1 MATLSRPLARAV
13 PALAL
18 TALLAAGGCDYFRP
32 ADPEPPGGTAIPLDY
47 SDPDATLRTMALGIG
62 DKARTNGASA
72 YAGAFADG
80 FQHQFWP
87 DDVQR
92 WESSFGRPAPVW
104 NVLLERNFYT
114 QFAALRGDNYL
125 LEWLPDDTRP
135 DVVDLAEASIHRH
148 YLITTE
154 TEDSVPP
161 GYLAVGYAD
170 LTFVKS
176 PQGEWLITRWE
187 DRLDPGADPNEPE
200 QVTLGLRR
208 LGTQ

>member
-1 MATLSRPLARAV
+1 MTRAV
-13 PALAL
+13 STLALA
-18 TALLAAGGCDYFRP
+18 AWLAAAGCDYFRP
-32 ADPEPPGGTAIPLDY
+32 ADPEPPGGAAIPADY
-47 SDPDATLRTMALGIG
+47 SDPDATLRTMALAIG

-87 DDVQR
+87 DDVQS
-92 WESSFGRPAPVW
+92 WESSSGRPAPVW
-104 NVLLERNFYT
+104 NLQLERNFYT
-114 QFAALRGDNYL
+114 LFVGLRGDNYL
-125 LEWLPDDTRP
+125 LEWLPDETRP
-135 DVVDLAEASIHRH
+135 DPPEDLAQATIHRH

-154 TEDSVPP
+154 TEDNVPT
-161 GYLAVGYAD
+161 GFLAIGYAD

-176 PQGEWLITRWE
+176 AQGEWLITRWE